1 MKILVVEDEL
11 SLQKAIVKGLRK
23 FGYAVD
29 SASDGEEAF
38 YLADVNFYDLIVLDL
53 NLPKLD
59 GIEIL
64 REVRKTNQEVK
75 ILILSARSEVENKIE
90 GLDLGANDFLSK
102 PFHFNELEARI
113 RALLRRKFIQQDAA
127 ISFYNL
133 KLDTVKKVVLCGEE
147 KIDITKKEYSILEYL
162 VLHRGAVIS
171 VEELIEHIWESDADL
186 YINSFKVQINSLK
199 KKLFEKTDNNLI
211 IQNSRGMGYFIA
223 EESK

>member
-29 SASDGEEAF
+29 SVSDGEQALYF
-38 YLADVNFYDLIVLDL
+38 VSVNFYDLIVLDL
-53 NLPKLD
+53 NLPELD
-59 GIEIL
+59 GIEVL
-64 REVRKTNQEVK
+64 KEVRKVNQEIKV
-75 ILILSARSEVENKIE
+75 LILSARSEVENKIE

-113 RALLRRKFIQQDAA
+113 RALLRRKFIQQDCI
-127 ISFYNL
+127 ISFYGL
-133 KLDTVKKVVLCGEE
+133 SLDTVKKVVLHGNE
-147 KIDITKKEYSILEYL
+147 KVSLTKKEYSILEYL
-162 VLHRGAVIS
+162 IMHRGAVIS
-171 VEELIEHIWESDADL
+171 AEKLIEHIWESDADL
-186 YINSFKVQINSLK
+186 FSNSFKVQINSLR
-199 KKLFEKTDNNLI
+199 KKLFEKTNSNSI

>member
-23 FGYAVD
+23 FGYAID
-29 SASDGEEAF
+29 FASDGEDALF
-38 YLADVNFYDLIVLDL
+38 LVGVNFYDLIVLDL

-59 GIEIL
+59 GIEVL
-64 REVRKTNQEVK
+64 KEVRKSNQEIK

-113 RALLRRKFIQQDAA
+113 RALLRRKFIQQNST
-127 ISFYNL
+127 ISFCDL
-133 KLDTVKKVVLCGEE
+133 KLDTAKKVVLCGEE
-147 KIDITKKEYSILEYL
+147 KIDITKKEYRILEYL
-162 VLHRGAVIS
+162 VLRRGTVIS
-171 VEELIEHIWESDADL
+171 TEELIEHIWESDADL
-186 YINSFKVQINSLK
+186 FSNSFKVQINSLK
-199 KKLFEKTDNNLI
+199 KKLFEKTGNNSI

-223 EESK
+223 EENQ